1 MTVAAADIQTR
12 AAMFRDCFGQLQTE
26 IGRVFVGQPSVVEQ
40 LLLCFFCQGHA
51 LIEGPPGLGKTLL
64 VRTLS
69 DALNLQFARVQCTPD
84 LMPADI
90 TGTQILMETHDGV
103 RSFAFQRG
111 PIFANIVLADEINR
125 ATPRTQAA
133 FLEAMQERHVTVV
146 GTTHRIDEPFSV
158 FATQNPI
165 EMEGT
170 YPLPEAQLDRFF
182 FKISIQVPGVDD
194 LAEIMLRT
202 TGDETVRV
210 SSQFGAETVLSLFGL
225 IKQVKIADSVLRYAL
240 HLVRATHA
248 DAPEAPPVVKKYVR
262 YGASPR
268 AAQSIVLASKA
279 TALLAGRYHVA
290 AEDVRRVAVPALNH
304 RIIRNFNAEME
315 RVTSEE
321 IARGV
326 LSTAPPL

>member
-1 MTVAAADIQTR
+1 
-12 AAMFRDCFGQLQTE
+12 
-26 IGRVFVGQPSVVEQ
+26 
-40 LLLCFFCQGHA
+40 
-51 LIEGPPGLGKTLL
+51 
-64 VRTLS
+64 
-69 DALNLQFARVQCTPD
+69 
-84 LMPADI
+84 
-90 TGTQILMETHDGV
+90 
-103 RSFAFQRG
+103 
-111 PIFANIVLADEINR
+111 
-125 ATPRTQAA
+125 
-133 FLEAMQERHVTVV
+133 
-146 GTTHRIDEPFSV
+146 
-158 FATQNPI
+158 
-165 EMEGT
+165 
-170 YPLPEAQLDRFF
+170 
-182 FKISIQVPGVDD
+182 
-194 LAEIMLRT
+194 
-202 TGDETVRV
+202 V

-248 DAPEAPPVVKKYVR
+248 DAPEAPPIVKKYVR

-326 LSTAPPL
+326 LSAAPAL

>member
-1 MTVAAADIQTR
+1 MSSTVANIETR
-12 AAMFRDCFGQLQTE
+12 AAGFRDCFGQLSSE

-51 LIEGPPGLGKTLL
+51 LIEGAPGLGKTLL

-69 DALNLQFARVQCTPD
+69 DALHLRFARVQCTPD

-90 TGTQILMETHDGV
+90 TGTQILIEGHEGT

-133 FLEAMQERHVTVV
+133 FLEAMQERRVTVF
-146 GTTHRIDEPFSV
+146 GTTHPLDEPFSV

-182 FKISIQVPGVDD
+182 FKIAIQVPGVDD
-194 LAEIMLRT
+194 LAEIMRRT
-202 TGDETVRV
+202 TGDEQVRV
-210 SSQFGAETVLSLFGL
+210 ATQFNSETVLSLFGL
-225 IKQVKIADSVLRYAL
+225 IKQVKIAEPVLRHVL
-240 HLVRATHA
+240 HLVRATHP
-248 DAPEAPPVVKKYVR
+248 DSPESPAIVRKYVR

-268 AAQSIVLASKA
+268 AAQAIVLSSKA

-290 AEDVRRVAVPALNH
+290 VEDIQRVAVAALNH
-304 RIIRNFNAEME
+304 RIIRNFNAEMD
-315 RVTSEE
+315 RVTAEDIS
-321 IARGV
+321 RSV
-326 LSTAPPL
+326 LAATPAL

>member
-1 MTVAAADIQTR
+1 MSLAATDIETR
-12 AAMFRDCFGQLQTE
+12 AAIFRDCFGQLKAE

-40 LLLCFFCQGHA
+40 LLVCFFCQGHA
-51 LIEGPPGLGKTLL
+51 LLEGPPGLGKTLL

-69 DALNLQFARVQCTPD
+69 DALNLTFARVQCTPD

-90 TGTQILMETHDGV
+90 TGTQLLVEGHDGV

-133 FLEAMQERHVTVV
+133 FLEAMQERRVTVF
-146 GTTHRIDEPFSV
+146 GATHRIDEPFSV

-182 FKISIQVPGVDD
+182 FKLRIQVPGIDD
-194 LAEIMLRT
+194 LAEIMART
-202 TGDETVRV
+202 TGEETVRV
-210 SSQFGAETVLSLFGL
+210 STQFGAETVLSLFGL
-225 IKQVKIADSVLRYAL
+225 IRQVKIADSVLRYVL
-240 HLVRATHA
+240 HLVRATHP
-248 DAPEAPPVVKKYVR
+248 DSPEAPPLVKKYVR

-290 AEDVRRVAVPALNH
+290 AEDVRNVALAALNH
-304 RIIRNFNAEME
+304 RIIRNFTAEME
-315 RVTSEE
+315 RVTAEDV
-321 IARGV
+321 ARGV
-326 LSTAPPL
+326 LSSAPVL